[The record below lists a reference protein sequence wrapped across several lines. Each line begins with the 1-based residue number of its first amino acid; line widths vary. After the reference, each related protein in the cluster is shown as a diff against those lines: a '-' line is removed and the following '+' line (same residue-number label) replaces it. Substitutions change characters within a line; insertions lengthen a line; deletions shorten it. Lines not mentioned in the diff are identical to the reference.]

1 MSLFTIEQALQ
12 PQGGQVS
19 QLFMIFT
26 DAHERHDKQAG
37 YQEVIQAIAK
47 TFPSAAIVLASP
59 GEKLTHYESLVE
71 HHSLSDEQIKSFVQQ
86 HQQDLQGLIKTFQSH
101 LQIDSAATA
110 VIGIGQIGSLVLEL
124 TKLAEPLAG
133 RVITFGSRYAEL
145 PTEKLSLDQTIHLL
159 HAGQD
164 KLIPFAHAVSA
175 QQTIAALE
183 GDATIDV
190 AHQIEHSF
198 STLLIEQMMQR
209 LLSCVPLRYWKEAQE
224 SALSP
229 DPASKQDSIH

>member
-1 MSLFTIEQALQ
+1 M
-12 PQGGQVS
+12 
-19 QLFMIFT
+19 
-26 DAHERHDKQAG
+26 
-37 YQEVIQAIAK
+37 
-47 TFPSAAIVLASP
+47 
-59 GEKLTHYESLVE
+59 
-71 HHSLSDEQIKSFVQQ
+71 
-86 HQQDLQGLIKTFQSH
+86 
-101 LQIDSAATA
+101 
-110 VIGIGQIGSLVLEL
+110 IGIGQIGSLVLEL